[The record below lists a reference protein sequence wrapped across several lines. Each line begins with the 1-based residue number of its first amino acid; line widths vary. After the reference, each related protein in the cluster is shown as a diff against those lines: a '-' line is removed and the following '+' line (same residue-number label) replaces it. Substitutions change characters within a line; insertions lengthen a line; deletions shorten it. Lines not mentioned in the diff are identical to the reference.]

1 MKLIVQGN
9 NIIACVSDDALHYL
23 NAIPTP
29 EGFNEDLAFYYTYD
43 GTNFNLDISPIL
55 IEEVKT
61 NLDTFAQQKGYDN
74 ILSVVSYINS
84 SNTTYKNDANTAI
97 HLRDETWTTL
107 NEIINQIKA
116 NTIQVTSY
124 SQIAN
129 SLPSLVWPV

>member
-1 MKLIVQGN
+1 MKLIVQN
-9 NIIACVSDDALHYL
+9 NRVIGCAADDTIIEG
-23 NAIPTP
+23 AIPAP
-29 EGFNEDLAFYYTYD
+29 EGFDDTQPFNYIYD
-43 GTNFNLDISPIL
+43 GKNFILDISPIL
-55 IEEVKT
+55 IEKT
-61 NLDTFAQQKGYDN
+61 QSNLDAFAQQKGYDN